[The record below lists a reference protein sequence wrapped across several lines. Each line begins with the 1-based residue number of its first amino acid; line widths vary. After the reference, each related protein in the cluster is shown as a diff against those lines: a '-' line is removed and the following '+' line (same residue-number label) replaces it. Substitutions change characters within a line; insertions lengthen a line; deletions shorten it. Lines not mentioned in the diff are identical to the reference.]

1 MTVADANK
9 ALQAALLAASK
20 GDTAAY
26 HTALKDL
33 QATSRGGNLP
43 TPFPV
48 VRDLLTT
55 IDDERFANRRP
66 KS

>member
-1 MTVADANK
+1 VTVADANK
-9 ALQAALLAASK
+9 ALQAALLAASR

-43 TPFPV
+43 TPVPV
-48 VRDLLTT
+48 VRHLLTT
-55 IDDERFANRRP
+55 IDDERSVSRRP
-66 KS
+66 K